1 MLKKIDLLIIKAF
14 IGPFL
19 AMLFISFFVLTMQ
32 FFWLYIDDLV
42 GKGLGVE
49 DVLTLM
55 GYVVLTWLPTAL
67 PLSLLLSSII
77 TYGNIG
83 ESFELVAMKS
93 AGISMVRIFLPL
105 QLFSLFLAI
114 ISFIFS
120 NNIVPYAT
128 LKVNVFK
135 YDIIVAKPA
144 LDINAGSFYDKIDG
158 YVIKLGEKEENDSV
172 VKNITIFENSNPLQD
187 NIIEAD
193 SGIMRVSSDK
203 QYIEFI
209 LFNGWRYQER
219 GSMGSLQS
227 EFIRLHFEEYHKYF
241 NISNFQSNKNQEKNF
256 YDPKLLSTRQLFKL
270 IDSFKNLDTVKLN
283 SFITNISY
291 FGPFFSKI
299 DTSGFSNNVKK
310 YKLSKIPTV
319 PDSMLRTV
327 KLASKANLKNL
338 NQAVGNQLTYLNS
351 DRDFIRNHEIEL
363 QSKFSLAFTCLV
375 LFLIGAPLGAI
386 IRKGGFGMPLV
397 LALIC
402 FIAFH
407 LLKTI
412 GEKLVKSNTVSP
424 FFGMWLGNIVLLPI
438 AIILV
443 YRCLNDWFSLNWNK
457 IFRNIIKIFE
467 KKINYDRKKN
477 CNCWCRTCRLCYRFV
492 FGSKE
497 NSPHFNRK
505 I

>member
-1 MLKKIDLLIIKAF
+1 MIKKIDFLIIKAF
-14 IGPFL
+14 IGPFF

-93 AGISMVRIFLPL
+93 AGISMVRVFLPL
-105 QLFSLFLAI
+105 QIFSLILAI
-114 ISFIFS
+114 VSFVFS
-120 NNIVPYAT
+120 NNVVPYAT
-128 LKVNVFK
+128 LRLNVFK

-144 LDINAGSFYDKIDG
+144 LDITEGTFYDKIDG
-158 YVIKLGEKEENDSV
+158 YIIKLGKKEKNDSV

-193 SGIMRVSSDK
+193 SGIMRVSQDK

-219 GSMGSLQS
+219 GSMGSLES
-227 EFIRLHFEEYHKYF
+227 EFIRLHFQEYRKYF
-241 NISNFQSNKNQEKNF
+241 NLSNFQTNKSQEKNF

-270 IDSFKNLDTVKLN
+270 IDSLKNLDTLKIN
-283 SFITNISY
+283 NFITTVGY
-291 FGPFFSKI
+291 YGKFFNKI
-299 DTSGFSNNVKK
+299 DTHGFSKNLKK
-310 YKLSKIPTV
+310 YAGFKIPNI
-319 PDSMLRTV
+319 PDSVLRSVT
-327 KLASKANLKNL
+327 LASKANLKNL
-338 NQAVGNQLTYLNS
+338 NDAVANHISYLNAGK
-351 DRDFIRNHEIEL
+351 DFIRNHQIEL

-386 IRKGGFGMPLV
+386 TRKGGFGMPLV
-397 LALIC
+397 LALVS
-402 FIAFH
+402 FIIFH

-412 GEKLVKSNTVSP
+412 GEKLVKSNTVTP
-424 FFGMWLGNIVLLPI
+424 FLGMWLGNIVLFPI

-443 YRCLNDWFSLNWNK
+443 YRALNDWFVINWNK
-457 IFRNIIKIFE
+457 YFSNVIKLF
-467 KKINYDRKKN
+467 KRKNK
-477 CNCWCRTCRLCYRFV
+477 L
-492 FGSKE
+492 
-497 NSPHFNRK
+497 
-505 I
+505 